1 MTPNNPLRQYFRQPS
16 IYIRLPSGGK
26 FYPEGTLTMPP
37 NGELPVL
44 PMTAVDE
51 ITYRTPDALF
61 NGAAMVTV
69 IQSCCPNI
77 KNAWAIPAM
86 DVDTILLG
94 IRVASYGHDMELGTT
109 CPKCQHESEF
119 SVDLRQVLD
128 KIRVPDYEQSV
139 NRGDL
144 EFYFRPMNYKNLND
158 NNQSQFDQQ
167 KLISVLPDSEIPEA
181 DKISAIGD
189 ALRKIT
195 QMTIDALCQS
205 IAAVKTPGA
214 LVTEPEYIREL
225 MQNCDRNVF
234 NSVRDHIIELKS
246 QAELQ
251 PLKLVCPECK
261 NDYTQSFTLDMT
273 SFFAAA
279 S

>member
-16 IYIRLPSGGK
+16 IYIRLPSGGR

-61 NGAAMVTV
+61 NGAAMVLV
-69 IQSCCPNI
+69 IQSCVPSI
-77 KNAWAIPAM
+77 KNAWAIPSM

-94 IRVASYGHDMELGTT
+94 IRVASYGHDMELGST
-109 CPKCQHESEF
+109 CPNCKHESEF
-119 SVDLRQVLD
+119 GIDLRQALD
-128 KIRVPDYEQSV
+128 QIRAPDYETPV
-139 NRGDL
+139 KHRDL
-144 EFYFRPMNYKNLND
+144 EFFFRPMTYQNLND
-158 NNQSQFDQQ
+158 NNQAQFDQQ
-167 KLISVLPDSEIPEA
+167 KLISVLPDTELPEA
-181 DKISAIGD
+181 EKISAISD

-195 QMTIDALCQS
+195 AMTIDALCQS
-205 IAAVKTPGA
+205 IAAVKTPQA
-214 LVTEPEYIREL
+214 LVTEPEFIREL
-225 MQNCDRNVF
+225 MQNCDRKVF
-234 NSVRDHIIELKS
+234 NSVRDHIIELKN

-251 PLKLVCPECK
+251 PLKLTCPECK
-261 NDYTQSFTLDMT
+261 SEYQQSFTLDMT
-273 SFFAAA
+273 SFFGAA

>member
-109 CPKCQHESEF
+109 CPKCQHETEF

-167 KLISVLPDSEIPEA
+167 KLISVLPDAEIPEA

-234 NSVRDHIIELKS
+234 NSVRDHIIELKG

-261 NDYTQSFTLDMT
+261 HDYTQSFTLDMT

>member
-16 IYIRLPSGGK
+16 IYIRLPSAGK
-26 FYPEGTLTMPP
+26 FYPEGALDMAP
-37 NGELPVL
+37 NGEIPVL

-61 NGAAMVTV
+61 NGSAMVSV
-69 IQSCCPNI
+69 IQSCIPNI
-77 KNAWAIPAM
+77 RDPWNIPAM

-109 CPKCQHESEF
+109 CPGCKHEDNYG
-119 SVDLRQVLD
+119 VDLRHVLD
-128 KIRVPDYEQSV
+128 RMKTPDYNTSV
-139 NRGDL
+139 KHRDL
-144 EFYFRPMNYKNLND
+144 EFYFRPMTYKNLND
-158 NNQSQFDQQ
+158 NNQSQFEQQ
-167 KLISVLPDSEIPEA
+167 KLLSILPDSDIAEP
-181 DKISAIGD
+181 DKIAAISD

-195 QMTIDALCQS
+195 TMTIDALCQS
-205 IAAVKTPGA
+205 IAAVKTPQA
-214 LVTEPEYIREL
+214 LVTEPEFIREL

-234 NSVRDHIIELKS
+234 NSVRDKIIELKT
-246 QAELQ
+246 QAEMQ
-251 PLKLVCPECK
+251 PLDITCPECK
-261 NDYTQSFTLDMT
+261 HNYQQTFTLDMT

>member
-16 IYIRLPSGGK
+16 IYIRLPSEGK
-26 FYPEGTLTMPP
+26 HYPEGAIVMPP
-37 NGELPVL
+37 NGEIPVL

-61 NGAAMVTV
+61 NGAAMVSV
-69 IQSCCPNI
+69 IQSCVPSI
-77 KNAWAIPAM
+77 RDAWSIPAM

-109 CPKCQHESEF
+109 CPACNNEF
-119 SVDLRQVLD
+119 EVNVDLRQVLD
-128 KIRVPDYEQSV
+128 KIRTPDYNSAI
-139 NRGDL
+139 RHGDL

-158 NNQSQFDQQ
+158 NNQAQFDQQ
-167 KLISVLPDSEIPEA
+167 KLLSVLPDTEIPQA
-181 DKISAIGD
+181 DKISAISD

-195 QMTIDALCQS
+195 IMTIDALCQS
-205 IAAVKTPGA
+205 IYAIKTPQA
-214 LVTEPEYIREL
+214 LVTEHEFIHEL

-234 NSVRDHIIELKS
+234 NSVRDRIIELKT

-251 PLKLVCPECK
+251 PLKLTCPECK
-261 NDYTQSFTLDMT
+261 NEYTQSFTLDMT
-273 SFFAAA
+273 SFFEAA

>member
-61 NGAAMVTV
+61 NGSAMVSV
-69 IQSCCPNI
+69 IQSCVPNI
-77 KNAWAIPAM
+77 KDAWAIPAM
-86 DVDTILLG
+86 DIDTILVG
-94 IRVASYGHDMELGTT
+94 IRVASYGHDMELGTQCT
-109 CPKCQHESEF
+109 ACKHEWEF
-119 SVDLRQVLD
+119 GIDLRQVMD
-128 KIRVPDYEQSV
+128 QIKSPNYDTSV
-139 NRGDL
+139 RHGDL

-167 KLISVLPDSEIPEA
+167 KLLSILPESEIPEP
-181 DKISAIGD
+181 DKIAAISD
-189 ALRKIT
+189 ALRQIT
-195 QMTIDALCQS
+195 TMTIDALCQS
-205 IAAVKTPGA
+205 IAAVKTPQA
-214 LVTEPEYIREL
+214 LVTEPVFIREL
-225 MQNCDRNVF
+225 MQNCDRTVF
-234 NSVRDHIIELKS
+234 NSVRDKIVELKA
-246 QAELQ
+246 QGELQ
-251 PLKLVCPECK
+251 PVNLSCPECK
-261 NDYTQSFTLDMT
+261 NQYSQTFTLDMT
-273 SFFAAA
+273 SFFGAA

>member
-16 IYIRLPSGGK
+16 IYIRLPSAGK
-26 FYPEGTLTMPP
+26 FYPEGALTMPP

-61 NGAAMVTV
+61 NGSAMCSV
-69 IQSCCPNI
+69 IQSCVPNI
-77 KNAWAIPAM
+77 LDAWSIPAM

-94 IRVASYGHDMELGTT
+94 IRMASYGHAMDLETT
-109 CPKCQHESEF
+109 CPACKNASTY
-119 SVDLRQVLD
+119 SVDLRHVLD
-128 KIRVPDYEQSV
+128 QMQTPNYDSQVKHR
-139 NRGDL
+139 DL
-144 EFYFRPMNYKNLND
+144 EFYFRPMTYKNLND
-158 NNQSQFDQQ
+158 NNQAQFDQQ
-167 KLISVLPDSEIPEA
+167 KLLSVLPESDLTEA
-181 DKISAIGD
+181 DKIAAISD

-195 QMTIDALCQS
+195 EMTIDALCQS
-205 IAAVKTPGA
+205 IAAVKTPQA
-214 LVTEPEYIREL
+214 LVTEPEFIREL

-234 NSVRDHIIELKS
+234 NAVRDHIINLKT
-246 QAELQ
+246 QAEMQ
-251 PLKLVCPECK
+251 PLKITCPECK
-261 NDYTQSFTLDMT
+261 NTYDQNFTLDMT